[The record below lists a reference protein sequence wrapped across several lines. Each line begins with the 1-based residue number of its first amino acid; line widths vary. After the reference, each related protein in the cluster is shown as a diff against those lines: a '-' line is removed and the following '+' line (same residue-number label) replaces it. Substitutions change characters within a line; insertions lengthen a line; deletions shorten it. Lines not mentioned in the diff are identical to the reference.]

1 MSTKDLFERNYL
13 PDKTEKTAYSE
24 IESVDNLKALSGKQQ
39 AFVPQVDYTD
49 PQSFA
54 KYGSAYLY
62 YESALQRIMDFYPYD
77 GSAAEINNFYNKSLD
92 IEKYLFNNRYPRT
105 NGYVVLSVD
114 GWGTGTKSN
123 DNYGLPATA
132 EYITFKGGPNVKS
145 QTGNL
150 KDIIPDSSNSKFQ
163 YNNVYDENL
172 YTNDGLP
179 SDYGKG
185 TRTSNL
191 KSDFDTGVT
200 VEFWTKTGSLATS
213 ISEKQVIF
221 DAWNNALSSSA
232 DYGRITIELNATAS
246 NSPWLI
252 TVQSGATSV
261 FQQTVGTNV
270 TLNSLEDWKHYAFTL
285 SNTGSDFQIELYV
298 DGELDDTET
307 ISSTTINE
315 LNPRNMVG
323 RIGGLLTAPSGSAD
337 ATLVDNYIGGGK
349 LSGSMDEFRFWKV
362 RRTAKDIGKNWFAQV
377 RGGTNT
383 DIANTTL
390 GLYYKFNEGI
400 TATSSIDSVVL
411 DYGGRICNGTW
422 TGYGSNSRNTG
433 SAIVSASAA
442 ASEYLDPI
450 IYSNHTDVASLR
462 TELLNLGTYHDG
474 QNTSRFLNLIPSWVI
489 EETAEDDNSDL
500 EKLSHII
507 GAYFDKMYLQI
518 SALPKFK
525 HLNYPSSSHTP
536 LPFSEHLPAS
546 LGLLTPEIFIDS
558 TVTEKF
564 ANRTDTTIFEQDL
577 QETKN
582 LIYQNI
588 YNNIASIYKSKG
600 TERSIRNVLR
610 CFNIDDNLIYL
621 NAYANNQTYELQN
634 NLVQT
639 QKRKRQLN
647 FNESTSTSAVVYQA
661 NDPAYSGETLGYIS
675 GSGTE
680 GLEDKYGF
688 TLEASTMF
696 PKFFRSIDK
705 VDRSFTEVSLFGMQ
719 TVNSSS
725 TENTAFLTGAQ
736 DNANFQV
743 FAVRDAIQSKN
754 VYFKLTSSID
764 PHPFDALTSS
774 LFHNVYDNENWNFSV
789 AVKPSNFPYAD
800 VVSGS
805 SDYTYDVVFRGYNN
819 KLGTINNQF
828 EVSSSVSKA
837 VGQAMLRAGK
847 RVYVGARNTNITGS
861 NLTKSDVLFNS
872 AKYWTKFIDSYTLK
886 QHALDRENHGIS
898 GSYRNIS
905 ALDSLTSNQN
915 SYNFNT
921 LAMNWY
927 FNNVTSS
934 DGSGNFFVTDLSSGS
949 ANIRDNF
956 GWSGKIAGYMY
967 TGKGTGFLAD
977 STAVAPQKIVSEFKF
992 VDPEQVVSSDMV
1004 KILSEDDE
1012 LFGLFDEVPNY
1023 VFTIE
1028 KSIYKAISEE
1038 ILDFFAGVIDFNNV
1052 IGDPV
1057 HRYRMEYKPI
1067 NHLRNIFFQRFS
1079 NINTVEKFTEYFKWF
1094 DDALANIIEQL
1105 VPASADMVPDVYNTI
1120 ESHVLERNKYQTP
1133 FPTIEFKNTLPG
1145 EPTPGGSSP
1154 AGATTVGITG
1164 IGALGSSYS
1173 LDSFGGVESSP
1184 RPTNLH
1190 KNFWKKKA
1198 RPGAAGVGDFEISS
1212 GDATVDA
1219 ARTKIRDVMWKK
1231 PVLSGTMPTLSTV
1244 AGVKYQ
1250 KNIAIVSLDG
1260 GVVDLKKVDINKT
1273 IKGGVNFEHN
1283 KSIDY
1288 TYSSLR
1294 PAGPIN
1300 TNDGVFVPQNVLFA
1314 ETIDLEPIDTVA
1326 QWNEEGN
1333 VGKKRKR
1340 HLKVIQGR
1348 DYVDGQG
1355 YAVNKNSFSFPFNV
1369 MSASIPGGIDKLIRA
1384 RTEDNLTITNLHNDV
1399 YGPEM
1404 EQPMQGP
1411 FTNYAVGG
1419 HQSRHVPLNK
1429 SATGKS
1435 ALQLPYYNGLDDY
1448 TTRPE
1453 AWKILI
1459 GKCSGIEMGS
1469 GAIGM
1474 VAPDYP
1480 WPEANDRGVP
1490 AYPLTAS
1497 QKAYLYR
1504 DHIAKRPVNV
1514 RNIRMRTGST
1524 ILGNFERNYEVV
1536 HSFGAY
1542 ANPRNFIE
1550 NQPVLPTVI
1559 FSNKTTAS
1567 TQTRTFLDLRRNV
1580 DGHFQFVS
1588 DYNVGY
1594 LSGTINKSI
1603 ITTRFAAPGGIEVS
1617 THGYRD
1623 FRASEF
1629 SVYNSLNHR
1638 NSTVIRRQ
1646 QTPSGAVSEP
1656 TGVGTPGIRVFD
1668 IHGRDFGLTSHYA
1681 RHTAKFGRDSNLV
1694 ADSVAGAS
1702 YIQSP
1707 GFHKTHRNNLDRV
1720 EVLTETLEPIRS
1732 GSTLVNTEALYFN
1745 DTVGKGFMLINA
1757 DSASAQTFI
1766 TSSRADGFSY
1776 SGWIRFAPD
1785 DDVGYILSAGKMSAG
1800 SDSYLNIF
1808 KDRQS
1813 SEERLYVNIRTRAS
1827 NPSGTSAIAKFYAA
1841 TNAVDDGDFHH
1852 FVVTVPADSGTRIGS
1867 AIGIYV
1873 DGSPAT
1879 VVTQSAPQE
1888 FFDTTGDSGT
1898 YNVRGKVT
1906 RTADTCLALGG
1917 GSSETGVGGATNSP
1931 FSGSMDQVSLWLGT
1945 LTAEDVSELY
1955 NGGTPCDVTSS
1966 TPYAN
1971 ADTELFAWYR
1981 FGSGSQ
1987 NDIIGSNNG
1996 VFSSG
2001 SNAIF
2006 NWDPDVSRNLF
2017 PISGVG
2023 TSFTSDLSMSSTE
2036 HPTPLAGCT
2045 PQIVGYKTVR
2055 TFHTASTFD
2064 NFFVSHQIPRST
2076 KQYSWITKSVV
2087 NTHNES
2093 GFVSPDFTRRVSSST
2108 GITYEDSYD
2117 FVSASQVGTAIASG
2131 ERRFPALSEEGFLP
2145 QISRLNL
2152 NIVDPLSSSTN
2163 TMGHAITIP
2172 LGSTTETD
2180 TQYVNAPELVRAVA
2194 ESAIPDAFN
2203 MLMIKRNGYYGN
2215 AGWQQARRQ
2224 DHQLLMH
2231 ERRNNKLSVQY
2242 RNGDLQKFDLFPV
2255 SAKGRPVRV
2264 NLDYINMVSTSA
2276 GGIQRTAENITFK
2289 TSYNNEMVL
2298 FQEQKLND
2306 FVEVNFDSEV
2316 TAFEQL
2322 VAMKD
2327 RNNIQLNWILYSENV
2342 FPSTRN
2348 EFRTQTSERTNYD
2361 NLFWR
2366 DTQADRIALGVGRA
2380 NSLGVTG
2387 STDTNSTAGNFTESL
2402 LSQSVWPL
2410 DAPSDFETRTSP
2422 PVVTIERGSTG
2433 LPTSDD
2439 IELASLVVS
2448 NSAGELQNTYS
2459 TYTFANSS
2467 SVHSF
2472 NLGQTDSLAVTVR
2485 NSALYA
2491 RKHMMNS
2498 PLSVRP
2504 NASIRNINGINV
2516 ETLLS
2521 YKIPTG
2527 SGEAK
2532 WEAATQAGY
2541 LTTSNGRTSFV
2552 SSESKPFYNN
2562 YDSFKQDIK
2571 SLAKGYAV
2579 VPEFRVSEQI
2589 ENYTKFGIQDGENF
2603 DIFEIPGTELSS
2615 SQDTF
2620 YKDFSN
2626 SDFLRNF
2633 ADIKKMSDLSAKE
2646 IKLTCHAAI
2655 KFNPYKGFYPAQRSL
2670 DLVSQFSKSYGD
2682 SVEVLLNTG
2691 KGPDPTG
2698 LDSLREFGDGT
2709 QDGRQPIHSA
2719 LARSVIKPLFAP
2731 GILYNS
2737 IKSGMAV
2744 DYPIST
2750 NGYKF
2755 ISVNV
2760 TGALLFNPTENH
2772 MLTTSDATGSQ
2783 QYVSGAF
2790 WDIRL
2795 PFETIIDPSKTM
2807 RGLVVPEQEPHPS
2820 QSFGSGPRPLA
2831 PSSSIASSPADKLY
2845 SMMASNY
2852 FAEVGKFFLKEGGYT
2867 RLQSNGVSLSTFKFG
2882 RNEVYGARL
2891 RMKTSFSGSRTYTYE
2906 SGSNGDYGFF
2916 ATDGARAVFKNSDTS
2931 ISSVDIQRSGTFE
2944 IPQDPTMNPRF
2955 IKNFTM
2961 YDRASGFGPPVAG
2974 REFGSISKANNN
2986 GTSDLFAL
2994 SASAYGVK
3002 DSMNGHNWSFTPP
3015 YYDGEA
3021 WVDFIFRPSA
3031 SVEYDLQRILAETQ
3045 IVKRRFD
3052 PGPDLPG
3059 HKAQPGVYRRTL
3071 IRDNDLSSS
3080 ISGALVASQ
3089 NFTPYASENINHNAM
3104 QIDSAVNLFGV
3115 ENVIKRQLDKFGNEI
3130 LSENSIVGQR
3140 WVIQPKFE
3148 TPMMNFYNA
3157 SKATAGFGDEATP
3170 KGMWH
3175 QFGRLPSTTSE
3186 GIFLEIDDIPA
3197 QWLTNHYEVVTGSS
3211 VYNNYTAVDGPKISQ
3226 QMKSFS
3232 NLMGFT
3238 DNNSKV
3244 RLGQLAEKQTIK
3256 EAIVAVPYIVEG
3268 IPANGTLPSN
3278 SNAKTRKQFIYRRR
3292 FYTVN

>member
-24 IESVDNLKALSGKQQ
+24 IESADNLKALSGKQK

-92 IEKYLFNNRYPRT
+92 IEKYIFNSRYPRT

-123 DNYGLPATA
+123 DNYGLPAAA

-150 KDIIPDSSNSKFQ
+150 KDIIPDPSNSKFQ

-200 VEFWTKTGSLATS
+200 VEFWSKTGSLATS
-213 ISEKQVIF
+213 ISEKQVVF

-362 RRTAKDIGKNWFAQV
+362 RRTAKDIGKNWFTQV
-377 RGGTNT
+377 RGGANT

-507 GAYFDKMYLQI
+507 GAYFDKIYLQI

-647 FNESTSTSAVVYQA
+647 FNESTSTSAVVFQA
-661 NDPAYSGETLGYIS
+661 NDPAFSGETLGYIS

-705 VDRSFTEVSLFGMQ
+705 VDRSFTEISLFGMQ

-725 TENTAFLTGAQ
+725 TENTAFLSGAQ
-736 DNANFQV
+736 DTANFQV
-743 FAVRDAIQSKN
+743 FAVRDAVQSKN

-774 LFHNVYDNENWNFSV
+774 LFYDVYDNENWNFSV

-805 SDYTYDVVFRGYNN
+805 SNYTYDVVFRGYNN

-898 GSYRNIS
+898 GSYRNIN

-1105 VPASADMVPDVYNTI
+1105 VPASADIVPDVYNTI

-1133 FPTIEFKNTLPG
+1133 FPTIEFKDTLPG
-1145 EPTPGGSSP
+1145 ESTPGRASP
-1154 AGATTVGITG
+1154 GGTFVPSTTG
-1164 IGALGSSYS
+1164 IIALTRRYE
-1173 LDSFGGVESSP
+1173 LDAFGGVESSP

-1219 ARTKIRDVMWKK
+1219 ARTKLRDVMWKK

-1250 KNIAIVSLDG
+1250 KNIAIVSLDAG
-1260 GVVDLKKVDINKT
+1260 TVDLKKVDIDKT

-1300 TNDGVFVPQNVLFA
+1300 TNNGVFVPQNVLFA
-1314 ETIDLEPIDTVA
+1314 ETIDLEPIDTLA
-1326 QWNEEGN
+1326 QWNQEGN

-1369 MSASIPGGIDKLIRA
+1369 MSASIPGGVDKLIRA

-1404 EQPMQGP
+1404 EHPMQGP

-1504 DHIAKRPVNV
+1504 DHIAKRPVNI

-1536 HSFGAY
+1536 HSFDAY

-1567 TQTRTFLDLRRNV
+1567 TQTRTFLDLRRNA

-1646 QTPSGAVSEP
+1646 QTPSGATSEP
-1656 TGVGTPGIRVFD
+1656 TGIGTPGIRVFD

-1694 ADSVAGAS
+1694 TDAEAGSS

-1720 EVLTETLEPIRS
+1720 E
-1732 GSTLVNTEALYFN
+1732 
-1745 DTVGKGFMLINA
+1745 
-1757 DSASAQTFI
+1757 I
-1766 TSSRADGFSY
+1766 TGYDGPNFTH
-1776 SGWIRFAPD
+1776 A
-1785 DDVGYILSAGKMSAG
+1785 
-1800 SDSYLNIF
+1800 
-1808 KDRQS
+1808 
-1813 SEERLYVNIRTRAS
+1813 
-1827 NPSGTSAIAKFYAA
+1827 
-1841 TNAVDDGDFHH
+1841 
-1852 FVVTVPADSGTRIGS
+1852 
-1867 AIGIYV
+1867 
-1873 DGSPAT
+1873 
-1879 VVTQSAPQE
+1879 TQSQ
-1888 FFDTTGDSGT
+1888 
-1898 YNVRGKVT
+1898 Y
-1906 RTADTCLALGG
+1906 
-1917 GSSETGVGGATNSP
+1917 
-1931 FSGSMDQVSLWLGT
+1931 
-1945 LTAEDVSELY
+1945 
-1955 NGGTPCDVTSS
+1955 
-1966 TPYAN
+1966 
-1971 ADTELFAWYR
+1971 
-1981 FGSGSQ
+1981 
-1987 NDIIGSNNG
+1987 
-1996 VFSSG
+1996 
-2001 SNAIF
+2001 
-2006 NWDPDVSRNLF
+2006 
-2017 PISGVG
+2017 
-2023 TSFTSDLSMSSTE
+2023 
-2036 HPTPLAGCT
+2036 
-2045 PQIVGYKTVR
+2045 
-2055 TFHTASTFD
+2055 D

-2087 NTHNES
+2087 NTNDVI
-2093 GFVSPDFTRRVSSST
+2093 GFTMPDFTRRISSST

-2117 FVSASQVGTAIASG
+2117 FVSASQVGSSYFTAVL
-2131 ERRFPALSEEGFLP
+2131 ALGRTFGRAQDQAGFEQFIP
-2145 QISRLNL
+2145 QVSRLNL
-2152 NIVDPLSSSTN
+2152 NIVDPLSASTN
-2163 TMGHAITIP
+2163 TMGHATTIP

-2180 TQYVNAPELVRAVA
+2180 TQYINVPELIDGATAVGT
-2194 ESAIPDAFN
+2194 IPDAFN

-2276 GGIQRTAENITFK
+2276 GGIQRTPENITFK

-2380 NSLGVTG
+2380 NSLGTTG
-2387 STDTNSTAGNFTESL
+2387 SADSNSSAANFTESL

-2410 DAPSDFETRTSP
+2410 DAPSDFETRTAP

-2472 NLGQTDSLAVTVR
+2472 NLGQTDSLAVTIR

-2504 NASIRNINGINV
+2504 DASIRNINGINV

-2541 LTTSNGRTSFV
+2541 LTTSNGVTSFV

-2603 DIFEIPGTELSS
+2603 DTFEIPGTELSS

-2691 KGPDPTG
+2691 KSDNPI
-2698 LDSLREFGDGT
+2698 DSLREFSDGT

-2790 WDIRL
+2790 WDVRL

-2820 QSFGSGPRPLA
+2820 QSFGSGARPLA

-2891 RMKTSFSGSRTYTYE
+2891 RMKTSFSGSRTYSYE
-2906 SGSNGDYGFF
+2906 SGSDGSFGFF

-2974 REFGSISKANNN
+2974 REFGSVSKANNN

-2994 SASAYGVK
+2994 SASAFGVK

-3080 ISGALVASQ
+3080 VSGALIASQ

-3115 ENVIKRQLDKFGNEI
+3115 ENITKRQLDKFGNEI
-3130 LSENSIVGQR
+3130 LSENSVVGQR

-3148 TPMMNFYNA
+3148 TPMMNFYDA

-3211 VYNNYTAVDGPKISQ
+3211 IYNNYTAADGSKISQ

-3232 NLMGFT
+3232 SLMGFS
-3238 DNNSKV
+3238 DDNSKV

-3268 IPANGTLPSN
+3268 IPANGTQPSN
-3278 SNAKTRKQFIYRRR
+3278 SNAKTRKQFINIPRKRFDAAKKSNIGSKSGDSLDAAGNSIRKLIQKMDDYILPPQFDFVNNDIDPMVMYVFEFKYELDKNDLSYVWQNLAPREYTKMEFQQDSVAHELINTELLTEKNLLSNPNLRWMIFKVKQRSQASYSDMTVAQVGQTTKQKLGDTVEMDGYNLSYNWPYDYVSIVESIKTDVDVVYKREAGRSNVIEPKPTTGKQNTTLSKKSRRKKKVSLKEKKNR
-3292 FYTVN
+3292 RGN